1 MTTNEIEKEA
11 LRIISLLPDEAN
23 NPIDRSRGIVPPY
36 FGGDNLS
43 SVKLIIVGQDP
54 TVSIES
60 TRARI
65 TTTLMLDGLNILH
78 TYIEKIC
85 ERLKI
90 NLNKEVYATNLFK
103 YYYTQKPSSNLL
115 RRHSELNVKL
125 LKEELKA
132 LPDCPILTLGEPILQ
147 LLTSDKEKVKDYW
160 EDNHANFVAIN
171 GVTQKIYPFIH
182 YNTWNTK
189 KMYKERFEKQL
200 DSIGLN

>member
-1 MTTNEIEKEA
+1 
-11 LRIISLLPDEAN
+11 
-23 NPIDRSRGIVPPY
+23 
-36 FGGDNLS
+36 
-43 SVKLIIVGQDP
+43 
-54 TVSIES
+54 
-60 TRARI
+60 
-65 TTTLMLDGLNILH
+65 
-78 TYIEKIC
+78 
-85 ERLKI
+85 
-90 NLNKEVYATNLFK
+90 LNKEVYATNLFK